1 MNGQLRTRNGRLSWA
16 TLLGSALIAGL
27 LVAPTARAFAAEIIP
42 SVGLTR
48 SVDSDEAK
56 SLVGLALRGSLIPG
70 VVKTELGVQYRQ
82 ETLYDGDL
90 KLRQWPVTASLWL
103 APVPALYAG
112 AGVGWYQTTFD
123 YSDATGLDDTTKQ
136 QFGVHVG
143 GGVRVPIVPH
153 AALDLN
159 GRYVFLQDQ
168 ESKLI
173 PEKFN
178 PDFWSLSA
186 GLAIGFGGGGSQ

>member
-1 MNGQLRTRNGRLSWA
+1 MNGQLRTCNWRFT
-16 TLLGSALIAGL
+16 TLLLGPA
-27 LVAPTARAFAAEIIP
+27 LVAALLLAPTGRALAGEIIP

-48 SVDSDEAK
+48 SVDGDEAQ

-70 VVKTELGVQYRQ
+70 VVKTEVGIQYRQ
-82 ETLYDGDL
+82 ESLYNGDL

-123 YSDATGLDDTTKQ
+123 YEDDTGIKDTTHQ
-136 QFGVHVG
+136 NFGVHVG
-143 GGVRVPIVPH
+143 GGVRVPIVPN
-153 AALDLN
+153 ANLDLN
-159 GRYVFLQDQ
+159 GRYVFMQDQ
-168 ESKLI
+168 ESHLI

-178 PDFWSLSA
+178 PDFWSMTA
-186 GLAIGFGGGGSQ
+186 GLAIGF